1 MEKERTDWEVLE
13 KLPLT
18 EFSLEELLEEREP
31 EPPAPEPKPR
41 KKASR
46 PKKEAAI
53 PEGPAAPAK
62 EKSPAPCSENLHAGH
77 RERLRQR
84 FLNEGL
90 DHFDDHNIL
99 ELLLFYCIPQKDTNE
114 LAHRLI
120 EQFGSFS
127 QVFLADYEALKAV
140 KGMTAN
146 AAVLLKMIPPLF
158 GRYLER
164 MQAPEEEPLNSSE
177 KIGNFLIPKFMGQT
191 EESVYLLCFN
201 NVCKLLKCEKIST
214 GGLSQA
220 AIDVRKLAETA
231 FQCKAANVILAH
243 NHPHGLARPSS
254 QDVRVTSWLYSVL
267 KPLGIELLD
276 HFVVAGGNYVSMME
290 MGYLGVQQDTL
301 Q

>member
-46 PKKEAAI
+46 PKKETAI

-99 ELLLFYCIPQKDTNE
+99 V
-114 LAHRLI
+114 
-120 EQFGSFS
+120 SFW
-127 QVFLADYEALKAV
+127 
-140 KGMTAN
+140 GM
-146 AAVLLKMIPPLF
+146 
-158 GRYLER
+158 
-164 MQAPEEEPLNSSE
+164 Q
-177 KIGNFLIPKFMGQT
+177 
-191 EESVYLLCFN
+191 
-201 NVCKLLKCEKIST
+201 
-214 GGLSQA
+214 
-220 AIDVRKLAETA
+220 
-231 FQCKAANVILAH
+231 
-243 NHPHGLARPSS
+243 
-254 QDVRVTSWLYSVL
+254 
-267 KPLGIELLD
+267 
-276 HFVVAGGNYVSMME
+276 
-290 MGYLGVQQDTL
+290 
-301 Q
+301 